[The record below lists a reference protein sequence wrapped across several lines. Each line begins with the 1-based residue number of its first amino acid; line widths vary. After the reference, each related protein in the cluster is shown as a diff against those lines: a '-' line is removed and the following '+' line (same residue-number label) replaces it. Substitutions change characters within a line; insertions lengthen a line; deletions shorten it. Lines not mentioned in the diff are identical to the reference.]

1 MSDVV
6 AFDIDGVLTTD
17 EGIKLYR
24 ELKSDP
30 SVSVHVV
37 TARNKTMARDF
48 VFQNDLEPDSLHH
61 TQLKGQALSNI
72 SDSGTY
78 YGSWARDRVH
88 ARVAG
93 WDYEQI

>member
-1 MSDVV
+1 MPEVV

-17 EGIKLYR
+17 EGMELYR
-24 ELKSDP
+24 EFKADP
-30 SVSVHVV
+30 NVSVHVV
-37 TARNKTMARDF
+37 TARNKTLARDF
-48 VFQNDLEPDSLHH
+48 VFQNDLEPDSLHY

-93 WDYEQI
+93 WDYKQI